1 MLNRNL
7 RKQNTT
13 LGAARNEQAMLTD
26 FDQPGVDWARRR
38 KQRNLNLQFV
48 ELFGPY
54 GREPGILQRGAR
66 GAAYEGLAQRLVSFD
81 YPDASLQTMLPA

>member
-7 RKQNTT
+7 RKQKTT

-26 FDQPGVDWARRR
+26 FDLRGVDWGRRR
-38 KQRNLNLQFV
+38 KQRNLNLQFA
-48 ELFGPY
+48 ELFGPER
-54 GREPGILQRGAR
+54 REPGILQCGAR

-81 YPDASLQTMLPA
+81 YTDASLQTMLPA